1 MNPRFFENLESLYR
15 GPDTPASRDLKLNL
29 QRLLNDGALGPE
41 DGLLAFLAASR
52 AVESKPLEEIARSE
66 LAGLGLS
73 DEAIQEAAQSAAIMA
88 MLNTYYRFKH
98 MIGNTTDYTSTGLRM
113 NALAK
118 PVLGKERYEL
128 LAFTVSVLNG
138 CETCIRAHEKV
149 LRDGGM
155 ETAKIHDAARLAAV
169 VKAYKTLVS

>member
-1 MNPRFFENLESLYR
+1 MEETFFENLESLYR
-15 GPDTPASRDLKLNL
+15 GPDTPTARDLRLNL
-29 QRLLNDGALGPE
+29 QRLLNDGALGLE
-41 DGLLAFLAASR
+41 DGLLAFLAAAR
-52 AVESKPLEEIARSE
+52 AVESKPLEELARSE
-66 LAGLGLS
+66 LSRLGFN

-98 MIGNTTDYTSTGLRM
+98 MIANNADYAGTGLRM

-138 CETCIRAHEKV
+138 CETCIKAHEKV
-149 LRDGGM
+149 LRAGGM
-155 ETAKIHDAARLAAV
+155 DVARIHDAARLASV
-169 VKAYKTLVS
+169 VKAYKILVS